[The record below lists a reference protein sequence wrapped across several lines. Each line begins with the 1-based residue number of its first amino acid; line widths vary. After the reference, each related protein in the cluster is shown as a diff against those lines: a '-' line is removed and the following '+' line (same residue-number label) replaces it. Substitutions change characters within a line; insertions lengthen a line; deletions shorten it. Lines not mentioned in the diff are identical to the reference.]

1 MLNDDNKKCLNDL
14 KLLRDNFITPTLS
27 SRYDGAVRA
36 PVNDLT
42 KKSLQS
48 SNLSFIAVIK

>member
-1 MLNDDNKKCLNDL
+1 MLNDDNKKCLNDW